1 MMAVLFGSSVIE
13 RALPPSVIG
22 PKGGPRSVTTPS
34 FRSGGVPIG
43 AKVLLCISVSHT
55 PLLTHARGR
64 PSALFFR
71 PLVPQALA
79 LAPPSLPSAPVAIAS
94 PVFKEPPVA
103 LASVT
108 PPPVGFALPALPPV
122 AFALPASPFGM
133 APPAPVMAAPPAP
146 VLGPL
151 ELVAF
156 GSVPLLEAQFRSQQ
170 VKASPMDRIP
180 RVLSPAK
187 RAPVAPAVNL
197 G

>member
-1 MMAVLFGSSVIE
+1 MMAVLLGSSVIE
-13 RALPPSVIG
+13 SALPPSVIG

-43 AKVLLCISVSHT
+43 ANVLLCISVSHT

-103 LASVT
+103 LASDM
-108 PPPVGFALPALPPV
+108 PPPVGFAWPALPPA
-122 AFALPASPFGM
+122 AFALPAPPFGM
-133 APPAPVMAAPPAP
+133 APPAPVMGAPPAP
-146 VLGPL
+146 VVGPL
-151 ELVAF
+151 ALVAF
-156 GSVPLLEAQFRSQQ
+156 GSVPLLEAQLRSKQ
-170 VKASPMDRIP
+170 
-180 RVLSPAK
+180 AK
-187 RAPVAPAVNL
+187 TSSKERMTR
-197 G
+197 